1 MADELNLS
9 LRPATPDD
17 QPLLLDV
24 YASTRIDELA
34 LLDWDDAQKHAF
46 IKMQYL
52 TRERIYPQA
61 DNQIILVNGR
71 EIGRILV
78 ERDETS
84 IKLIDIALLTEYRNA
99 GIGTRLLSDLI
110 KESTAAGKPIVLH
123 VLATSPAARLYER
136 LGFRQTGYEAA
147 YFEMKWEPA
156 TS

>member
-9 LRPATPDD
+9 LREATPDD
-17 QPLLLDV
+17 QPLLLEV

-34 LLDWDDAQKHAF
+34 LLDWSDEQKRSF

-61 DNQIILVNGR
+61 DNQIIVVNGR
-71 EIGRILV
+71 EVGRILV
-78 ERDETS
+78 GRDETS
-84 IKLIDIALLTEYRNA
+84 IRLIDIALLTEYRNA
-99 GIGTRLLSDLI
+99 GVGTRLLRELI
-110 KESTAAGKPIVLH
+110 KEATAAGKPIVLH

>member
-1 MADELNLS
+1 LPDELNLS
-9 LRPATPDD
+9 LREATPAD
-17 QPLLLDV
+17 QSFLLDV

-34 LLDWDDAQKHAF
+34 PLDWSDDQKRAF
-46 IKMQYL
+46 IKMQYV
-52 TRERIYPQA
+52 TRERIYPQG
-61 DNQIILVNGR
+61 DNQIIVVNGR

-78 ERDETS
+78 DRGETS
-84 IKLIDIALLTEYRNA
+84 IRLIDIALLTEYRNA
-99 GIGTRLLSDLI
+99 GIGTRLLRDLI